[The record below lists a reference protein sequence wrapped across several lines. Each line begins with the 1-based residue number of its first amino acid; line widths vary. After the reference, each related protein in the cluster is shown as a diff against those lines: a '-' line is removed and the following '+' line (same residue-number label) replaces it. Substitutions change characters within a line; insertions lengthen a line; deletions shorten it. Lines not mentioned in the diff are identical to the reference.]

1 MKLYSWNVNGIRAV
15 LNKGDFQKF
24 ITEHDPDVLCLQE
37 TKASRDQVELDLPQ
51 YLSLIHIS
59 EPTRPY

>member
-1 MKLYSWNVNGIRAV
+1 MPSSP
-15 LNKGDFQKF
+15 
-24 ITEHDPDVLCLQE
+24 ITEHDVEGLKHFAKIRSLLGSLHSNGCDRD
-37 TKASRDQVELDLPQ
+37 KANNRSLHMDE